1 MVGCSLSSHYA
12 TAFAAIYITYPD
24 ATLTNKEAC
33 KAVIYFP
40 LPRICQQIPA
50 NFQSQ
55 YVSSILLNTQPS
67 CSTIISAAAEFIDQ
81 THKDPLM
88 IKFTSDTLRQYHT
101 FTDPTE
107 DHSTR
112 PPSSN
117 PTSALSS
124 NFPAYTSTFST
135 SSRSPGV
142 FTPVEY
148 DGRNYFDSS
157 FGRALSPPDP
167 GPTAFRYGAPDL
179 ADLNSPFVS
188 LDTEYY
194 NGTQSQQLPPDL
206 GPLDAHLRWS
216 ANEEQLTIAAGS
228 WQIPPTFLISPSLVG
243 PILEG
248 RDEREEQLPGWN
260 NQDESRNYSDDGS
273 RGDDA
278 MLRDREQTSLQS
290 HQKTPLL
297 ADNSHTSTLRTTQ
310 SSRSS
315 TFATQSKPNTSR
327 SKSTRQPRI
336 QSENHN
342 QVEKQYRT
350 RLNAYFAQLLA
361 RIPTDT
367 FIGSGLEG
375 GAGKVVSKAETLMMA
390 EQYIKR
396 LEREET
402 VLRGENKELAEDFE
416 NLKEEWLRQG
426 GVLPP

>member
-1 MVGCSLSSHYA
+1 MDS
-12 TAFAAIYITYPD
+12 
-24 ATLTNKEAC
+24 E
-33 KAVIYFP
+33 
-40 LPRICQQIPA
+40 
-50 NFQSQ
+50 
-55 YVSSILLNTQPS
+55 
-67 CSTIISAAAEFIDQ
+67 
-81 THKDPLM
+81 
-88 IKFTSDTLRQYHT
+88 IKFTSDTLRQYNT

-117 PTSALSS
+117 PPSALSS

-135 SSRSPGV
+135 SSRSPSV
-142 FTPVEY
+142 STPVEY

-157 FGRALSPPDP
+157 FGRELSPPDP
-167 GPTAFRYGAPDL
+167 GPTAFRYGAPNL

-188 LDTEYY
+188 PDTEYY
-194 NGTQSQQLPPDL
+194 NGTQSQQLPPDW

-216 ANEEQLTIAAGS
+216 ANEEQPTMTTGS
-228 WQIPPTFLISPSLVG
+228 WQIPPTFAISPSLVG

-248 RDEREEQLPGWN
+248 RDGREEQLPGWN
-260 NQDESRNYSDDGS
+260 NQDESRNYSDYGN
-273 RGDDA
+273 RGENA
-278 MLRDREQTSLQS
+278 MLRDEEQTSLQS

-310 SSRSS
+310 SSRGS

-327 SKSTRQPRI
+327 SKSTRQPRTH
-336 QSENHN
+336 SENHN

-350 RLNAYFAQLLA
+350 RLNAHFAQLLA
-361 RIPTDT
+361 RIPTET

-390 EQYIKR
+390 EQYIRR

-402 VLRGENKELAEDFE
+402 VLRGEKKELAEDFE